1 MPVGQVAI
9 FAVKTP
15 FRATT
20 SVQPA
25 PSWSSRMRRAPFEAA
40 AAEKAAVVVPTW
52 SSTKS
57 PAPEM
62 AVAVPTAKRA
72 AVPTG
77 VVPASGVTPV
87 TPSVDE
93 SVAAAPTGSVL
104 SVEMAPA
111 AVVVAF
117 PPTQNA
123 PATDMAPVLDAVT
136 SDVLP
141 TAVRTPAE
149 EKVDVAVPPKYA
161 VLVFE
166 KIVVVA
172 FSRVESPVTVRSPP
186 VVMEVLMVVEACTS
200 PTMNR
205 SATVAT
211 TAGKRGLRKAWTL
224 ATNELIMAL

>member
-1 MPVGQVAI
+1 MPAGHVAI
-9 FAVKTP
+9 FAVRTP
-15 FRATT
+15 LRATT

-40 AAEKAAVVVPTW
+40 AAEKAAVVVPPW
-52 SSTKS
+52 SSTRS

-62 AVAVPTAKRA
+62 AVVVPTAKRA
-72 AVPTG
+72 VVPTV
-77 VVPASGVTPV
+77 VVPVSVVTPV

-93 SVAAAPTGSVL
+93 SVAAAPTVSVL

-111 AVVVAF
+111 AVVVAL

-186 VVMEVLMVVEACTS
+186 VVMDVLMVVAAWTM
-200 PTMNR
+200 PTTNR
-205 SATVAT
+205 STTVAT
-211 TAGKRGLRKAWTL
+211 MAGERGLRKARTFV
-224 ATNELIMAL
+224 TNELIMAL